1 MIYFVVQRLLQ
12 SVLVMLIVAAISF
25 ALFSYVGDPIE
36 AMTGED
42 DTVEMKAELRA
53 RLGLDQPIPIQF
65 LRFVGNAVQGDF
77 GISYRARQPVMSL
90 IAERFPAT
98 MELVIVASLIALLI
112 GIPAGVYTALRK
124 DSPGS
129 YAMQTLSLVGISM
142 PTFLTGIILILIF
155 SVWLKVLP
163 SFGRGETVDLGW
175 WSTGFLTVSGLKSLI
190 LPSITLGLFSTT
202 LIMRLVRTEMLEVM
216 RTDFIKFARARGLKD
231 RSINFRHAFKNTLV
245 PVVTITGMQLGSLIA
260 FAIITETV
268 FQWPG
273 LGLLF
278 IQAVA
283 NVDIPVMA
291 AYLVLTALMFV
302 LINLFVDILYF
313 FIDPRLRADRAVA
326 SGATT

>member
-1 MIYFVVQRLLQ
+1 MYFIIQRMLQ
-12 SVLVMLIVAAISF
+12 SVLVMLVVAAISF

-42 DTVEMKAELRA
+42 DPIELKQQLRA
-53 RLGLDQPIPIQF
+53 SLGLDQPIPIQF
-65 LRFVGNAVQGDF
+65 ARFVGNAVQGDF
-77 GISYRARQPVMSL
+77 GVSYRARQPVMQL

-98 MELVIVASLIALLI
+98 MELVFVASLIALFV
-112 GIPAGVYTALRK
+112 GIPAGIYTALRR
-124 DSPGS
+124 DSPVS
-129 YAMQTLSLVGISM
+129 YALQTGSLIGISM
-142 PTFLTGIILILIF
+142 PTFLTGILLILVF

-163 SFGRGETVDLGW
+163 SFGRGETVDIGW

-216 RTDFIKFARARGLKD
+216 RTDYIKFARARGLRD

-245 PVVTITGMQLGSLIA
+245 PVVTITGMQVGSLIA

-278 IQAVA
+278 IQAVG

-302 LINLFVDILYF
+302 VINLAVDILYF